1 MTHPMMARVAVA
13 QACVAKFDGQ
23 PFAWGE
29 CDCAKLAAFALQGL
43 GYKPSYARFG
53 RYRSA
58 LGARR
63 ALRRE
68 GFADTT
74 DWIDSIHGLARI
86 APAAALPGDI
96 VGLPGEEGWTALT
109 VALGNDR
116 LLGFHLAAAGCA
128 VVQPLVAPLFAWRA
142 APCRS

>member
-1 MTHPMMARVAVA
+1 MTNPMLKRVAVA

-23 PFAWGE
+23 AFAWGE
-29 CDCAKLAAFALQGL
+29 CDCARLAAFALQGL

-109 VALGNDR
+109 VALGNGR
-116 LLGFHLAAAGCA
+116 LLGFHLEAAGCA
-128 VVQPLVAPLFAWRA
+128 VVQPLSAPTHAWRA